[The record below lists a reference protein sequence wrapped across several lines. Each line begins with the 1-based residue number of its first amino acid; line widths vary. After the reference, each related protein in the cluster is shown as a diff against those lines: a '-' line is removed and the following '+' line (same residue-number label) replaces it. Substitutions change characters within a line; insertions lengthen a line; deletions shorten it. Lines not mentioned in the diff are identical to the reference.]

1 MNSLNLRNR
10 FDRIYDWQVFNSLA
24 EINQLKMMGL
34 HIINW
39 SKKVSSRDRQE
50 VIDKRLRYNQHRQIQ
65 IISKMR
71 KLTNSSLKY
80 TDIFST
86 VEIELVGWTYVI
98 PYIAR
103 RYSRQLIH
111 LRHTLGGIWQAFNH
125 SRGWGHCICEV
136 GREVPWYRPPPP
148 FQPAVEFN
156 HLFFCFLFLNC
167 RI

>member
-1 MNSLNLRNR
+1 M
-10 FDRIYDWQVFNSLA
+10 FDRIYDWQVFYLLA

-39 SKKVSSRDRQE
+39 SKKVNSRDRQE
-50 VIDKRLRYNQHRQIQ
+50 VIDKGLRYSQHRQIQ
-65 IISKMR
+65 IIFKMR

-98 PYIAR
+98 PYMAR

-125 SRGWGHCICEV
+125 SRGWGHCIYEV

-148 FQPAVEFN
+148 PPFST
-156 HLFFCFLFLNC
+156 CC